1 MAKSKVWAVTALVLL
16 MVLAIAGIANAAPLP
31 LRIDEV
37 QVNGDALS
45 ATGDNRM
52 IVDRDNTL
60 DIKVKLVS
68 EINASIENVEVTA
81 FISGYDYNYD
91 ANEKLSDTTRPFDIV
106 SEGDN
111 LSTSKSLSIVLPEL
125 LKEGKYKLRIVVS
138 DADNSDLSQSYSL
151 FIEPQGPKI
160 TIRDVVFS
168 PDGEVTAGRALLTV
182 VRIKN
187 AGEGDQ
193 QGIKVNVAIPELGSS
208 VSASQYIDE
217 LEAAKSISSEELYMR
232 IPVCAKA
239 GTYDVVTTVT
249 YDEGHG
255 KTVKTGSI
263 EVTADDAC
271 TVAKPASKPSTTDDS
286 AAPAKEDKVVVS
298 IAPVSQTVTRGEGG
312 AIYQIALAN
321 EGSQAKTYTL
331 SVEGADSWAT
341 TRISPSG
348 IVSLNAGEQK
358 TVYVYVT
365 AKENSPAGT
374 HLFSVNLNADGKML
388 KQLSAS
394 AEVVDAEVTAGAWQG
409 ALEIGAIV
417 MLVLLVIVAL
427 VLGFNKMRGGKES
440 QELTQ
445 TYY

>member
-1 MAKSKVWAVTALVLL
+1 MAKSKVWAVAALVLL

-37 QVNGDALS
+37 TVNGDTLS
-45 ATGDNRM
+45 ETGDNRM

-81 FISGYDYNYD
+81 FISGYDYNYN

-111 LSTSKSLSIVLPEL
+111 LSTSKSLKIVLPEL

-151 FIEPQGPKI
+151 YIEPQGPKI

-168 PDGEVTAGRALLTV
+168 PDGQVIAGRALLTV

-193 QGIKVNVAIPELGSS
+193 QGIKVNVAIPELDGS

-217 LEAAKSISSEELYMR
+217 LAADKSISSEELYMR
-232 IPVCAKA
+232 IPACAKA

-255 KTVKTGSI
+255 KTVKVGSI

-271 TVAKPASKPSTTDDS
+271 KVAKPADTTDDS
-286 AAPAKEDKVVVS
+286 KPAVKEDKVVVS

-331 SVEGADSWAT
+331 SVDGADSWAT

-358 TVYVYVT
+358 TVYIYVT